1 MADFAQAYTVIAAH
15 EGGYVNDV
23 DDRGGETYKGISRRF
38 HPDWMGWKRIDAAKR
53 DSAFPRNL
61 GSDAYLDNMVRR
73 FYKKQYWDKFSGD
86 TLSDQQ
92 IATELFDV
100 GVNMGV
106 RRAVRFLQDSLNLLN
121 RDERDYADITADGV
135 FGPVTA
141 GVLRTY
147 LRQDRQPRHLLRLMN
162 ILQGDLYVEAMRA
175 HPPQEKFARGWL
187 ART

>member
-1 MADFAQAYTVIAAH
+1 MADFEKAYTVIAAH

-23 DDRGGETYKGISRRF
+23 NDRGGETYKGISRRF
-38 HPDWMGWKRIDAAKR
+38 HPDWIGWRRIDAAKR
-53 DSAFPRNL
+53 GSGFPNNL
-61 GSDAYLDNMVRR
+61 SSDVDVDNAVKR

-86 TLSDQQ
+86 TLRDQQ
-92 IATELFDV
+92 VATELFDV

-121 RDERDYADITADGV
+121 RNEQAYADISADGV

-147 LRQDRQPRHLLRLMN
+147 LRQERHPRYLLRLMN
-162 ILQGDLYVEAMRA
+162 ILQGDLYVAAMRA

-187 ART
+187 SRT